1 MVRAITSFEAGDRS
15 SCLRHL
21 ARIQEQLR
29 PLLSIY
35 FDRLHDQTISREA
48 WLGHVQGF
56 LAWGAGYRDEQTG
69 EIVKYDGLSG
79 NQILLF
85 QAMDAFLGM
94 EPYLL
99 AESLEQNVPFRQ
111 REFCRLLKK
120 HSIRGKLEEDG
131 TSQEITQGFDKIA
144 KRLRVSSPFLLILEI
159 RC

>member
-1 MVRAITSFEAGDRS
+1 MVRAITAFKADDRS

-35 FDRLHDQTISREA
+35 FDRMHDQKISREA

-85 QAMDAFLGM
+85 QVMDAFLGM
-94 EPYLL
+94 EPYLST
-99 AESLEQNVPFRQ
+99 ESLEQNVPFRQ
-111 REFCRLLKK
+111 REFCRLLRK
-120 HSIRGKLEEDG
+120 HSIRDKLEDDG
-131 TSQEITQGFDKIA
+131 TNKEIAQGFDKIA
-144 KRLRVSSPFLLILEI
+144 KRLRVSSLLLMMLG
-159 RC
+159 RQC